1 MRAAVNW
8 AKLAAPLVRA
18 GLRRDALSQIECKT
32 CAEGS
37 ASGPSERLRKPGK
50 INAPVKRAHIDA
62 KALKSHITE
71 YRRQRRDRKTRP
83 FTFMKESLIRP
94 IPRTA

>member
-1 MRAAVNW
+1 VRGAVNW

-18 GLRRDALSQIECKT
+18 GPRRDALSQIECKT